1 MCLEFKNSEALRV
14 DFQDLFLIQEL
25 GILHI
30 EDGQK
35 HIPRSV
41 LSIQATF
48 FTLYLGL
55 RVYISSEIHI
65 FDPPPLFLN
74 HFSPK
79 SQPKHQ
85 VFFNRVT

>member
-65 FDPPPLFLN
+65 FDPPP
-74 HFSPK
+74 
-79 SQPKHQ
+79 
-85 VFFNRVT
+85 FFWIIFPPSHNQNTRFF

>member
-14 DFQDLFLIQEL
+14 DFQDFFLIQEL

-65 FDPPPLFLN
+65 FDPPPF
-74 HFSPK
+74 FWIIFP
-79 SQPKHQ
+79 Q
-85 VFFNRVT
+85 VTTKTPGFFNRVT